1 MTASKLIQQL
11 AAHLPVDIKSDI
23 HRSLIKLAEG
33 DPDPEVTICDLA
45 NDDDEKY
52 HFVEIDDVSEVKIR
66 RNEFVSI
73 FFNKDRA

>member
-1 MTASKLIQQL
+1 MTTSKLILEL
-11 AAHLPVDIKSDI
+11 AEHLPADIEQRIKDALKSDF
-23 HRSLIKLAEG
+23 IK
-33 DPDPEVTICDLA
+33 DPEVTVCDLA

-52 HFVEIDDVSEVKIR
+52 HFMEIDDVSEVKIR